1 MSTFKDGLSIFSSYF
16 KENAEQ
22 MMSWS
27 VLWWHRIRIE
37 PRKSFFI
44 ALSFDSSIVKLNT
57 GIDELRC
64 KYIQRL
70 KLYLIKS
77 INDTISRFMACPR
90 LSRLQRST
98 P

>member
-1 MSTFKDGLSIFSSYF
+1 MSTFKDGLSIFSSCF

-22 MMSWS
+22 MASGS
-27 VLWWHRIRIE
+27 ALWWHRIRIE
-37 PRKSFFI
+37 PHKSFFI
-44 ALSFDSSIVKLNT
+44 ASSFDSSIVKLNT
-57 GIDELRC
+57 GINERRC
-64 KYIQRL
+64 KYVQRL

-90 LSRLQRST
+90 LSRLQRSA